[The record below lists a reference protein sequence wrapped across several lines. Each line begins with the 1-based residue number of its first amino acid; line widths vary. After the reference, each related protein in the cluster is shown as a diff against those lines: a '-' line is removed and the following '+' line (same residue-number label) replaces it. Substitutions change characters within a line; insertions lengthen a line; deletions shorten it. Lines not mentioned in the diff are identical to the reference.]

1 MRQPFWRNNCRIFFS
16 SSAFLLYLYSD
27 KYGVKF
33 QTRQKKIHLI
43 SMYLPLLLLPHLRG
57 DFPEKNEKLSKFI
70 SLPSHAQISA
80 VFTLDMGVFF
90 SWSLECNFSQ
100 ATLFSCRP
108 SKNMSSA
115 DFVSPLKCHLYRK
128 TNQQIWAAFFLLFGS
143 LVGCRNLT
151 FSFCEIL

>member
-1 MRQPFWRNNCRIFFS
+1 MRPPFWRNNCRIFFS
-16 SSAFLLYLYSD
+16 SSGFLLYLYSD

-33 QTRQKKIHLI
+33 QTHQKKISFFPVSPSTLTPPSARKFSGKKWKTFKIHL
-43 SMYLPLLLLPHLRG
+43 LTLLRPNKCCFYTRHG
-57 DFPEKNEKLSKFI
+57 S
-70 SLPSHAQISA
+70 
-80 VFTLDMGVFF
+80 FF

-108 SKNMSSA
+108 SKIMSSA
-115 DFVSPLKCHLYRK
+115 GFVSPLKCHLYRK
-128 TNQQIWAAFFLLFGS
+128 TNQHIWAAFFLLFGS